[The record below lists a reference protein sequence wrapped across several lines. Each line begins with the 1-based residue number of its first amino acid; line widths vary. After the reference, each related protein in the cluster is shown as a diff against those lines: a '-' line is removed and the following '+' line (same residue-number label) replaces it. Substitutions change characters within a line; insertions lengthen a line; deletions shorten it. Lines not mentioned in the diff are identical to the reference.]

1 MATVVYAPTR
11 VCARERCVV
20 IVFRVAEIT
29 YNHVRL
35 HYEKH
40 VVVDSGLNPE
50 KQRVAIVATSSRV
63 MAWLILLS
71 SIAVADNLDFSEYK
85 TAN

>member
-1 MATVVYAPTR
+1 M
-11 VCARERCVV
+11 
-20 IVFRVAEIT
+20 II
-29 YNHVRL
+29 
-35 HYEKH
+35 
-40 VVVDSGLNPE
+40 DE

-71 SIAVADNLDFSEYK
+71 LIAVADNLDFSEYK